1 MTYKSVSIRPSS
13 NLASAEYDESAQD
26 LLVTWS
32 RDGSQGVYHGV
43 DVRTVGELSR
53 APSAGSFVHYFLK
66 GVYPYEN
73 V

>member
-1 MTYKSVSIRPSS
+1 MAYKSVSIRPST
-13 NLASAEYDESAQD
+13 NLASADYDEATQD

-43 DVRTVGELSR
+43 DARTVDELSR
-53 APSAGSFVHYFLK
+53 APSAGRFIHYFLK